1 MKPAVRSPRPG
12 DEEKV
17 LAVVLAAFS
26 SPGRAGDEE
35 VEIVRG
41 SWAAGPAEARLELV
55 AEVDGAVVAHLIAAA
70 GRLDGTA
77 TTVAGVAPV
86 CVAPGHQGR
95 GIGSALMWELVHRA
109 GDRRWPL
116 LVLLGEPAYYVCF
129 GFEPASRLG
138 LVYEPAGADS
148 PNFQARRLSSY
159 DALGCVA
166 RSRTAGSPNKA
177 NGRPPVRAGGRP

>member
-12 DEEKV
+12 DEEAV
-17 LAVVLAAFS
+17 LAVVLAAFT
-26 SPGRAGDEE
+26 SPGRPGDEE
-35 VEIVRG
+35 VAIVRG
-41 SWAAGPAEARLELV
+41 SWAAGPAEERIELV
-55 AEVDGAVVAHLIAAA
+55 AEVDGEVVGHLIAAT

-116 LVLLGEPAYYVCF
+116 LVVLGEPAYYGRF
-129 GFEPASRLG
+129 GFEPASRLNI
-138 LVYEPAGADS
+138 VYAPAGPDS
-148 PNFQARRLSSY
+148 PHFQARRLDGY
-159 DALGCVA
+159 DARLRGTFAYCWE
-166 RSRTAGSPNKA
+166 PE
-177 NGRPPVRAGGRP
+177 

>member
-12 DEEKV
+12 DEGAV

-41 SWAAGPAEARLELV
+41 SWAAGPADERIELV
-55 AEVDGAVVAHLIAAA
+55 AEVDGVVVGHLIAAT

-77 TTVAGVAPV
+77 TAVAGVAPV
-86 CVAPGHQGR
+86 CVAPGHQRR
-95 GIGSALMWELVHRA
+95 GIGTALMWELVHRA

-116 LVLLGEPAYYVCF
+116 LVLLGEPAYYARF

-138 LVYEPAGADS
+138 ITYEPAGTDS
-148 PNFQARRLSSY
+148 PNFQARRLDHY
-159 DALGCVA
+159 EA
-166 RSRTAGSPNKA
+166 RLRGTFTYCWEPE
-177 NGRPPVRAGGRP
+177 

>member
-12 DEEKV
+12 DEPSV

-26 SPGRAGDEE
+26 GPGRPGDEE

-41 SWAAGPAEARLELV
+41 SWAAGPPEERIELV
-55 AEVDGAVVAHLIAAA
+55 AEVDGEVVGHLIAAT

-86 CVAPGHQGR
+86 CVAPGHQRR
-95 GIGSALMWELVHRA
+95 GIGAALMWELVHRA

-116 LVLLGEPAYYVCF
+116 LVVLGEPAYYGRF
-129 GFEPASRLG
+129 GFEPAGPLG
-138 LVYEPAGADS
+138 LDYA
-148 PNFQARRLSSY
+148 
-159 DALGCVA
+159 
-166 RSRTAGSPNKA
+166 
-177 NGRPPVRAGGRP
+177 PVRAGNPHFQARPLARYSASLRGNFTYCWES